1 MLVTLVFLDKPFG
14 SFPIPHYQ
22 SFSDTIKKLG
32 IIMIHPANNFTV
44 LNKMS
49 VLTQAIRVWSTLNVF
64 LSRPE
69 TLFQLVLY

>member
-1 MLVTLVFLDKPFG
+1 M
-14 SFPIPHYQ
+14 
-22 SFSDTIKKLG
+22 
-32 IIMIHPANNFTV
+32 MHPANNFTV